1 MTVLAMAKT
10 RLIDRLPA
18 VRGSLSADAAL
29 SSLTWFRTGGPAE
42 VLFRPADVDDLR
54 ALRAAVPAGVP
65 VTVLG
70 LGSNVLVRD
79 GGIPGVVIVLGKAF
93 AEIAFDGAELTA
105 GAGALDANVSRA
117 CRDRGIS
124 GLEFL
129 SGIPGTIGGALRM
142 NAGAYGRETADV
154 AVSAVAVDP
163 AGGLH
168 TLSRADMGFSY
179 RHSSVDPDWIFVEG
193 RFRGT
198 PGNADEIAR
207 RMAEIAESRKATQ
220 PVQARTGGSTFK
232 NPAQDP
238 AGRKAWELIDAAG
251 CRGLAVGRASVS
263 EQHCNFLLNNG
274 GATAADIEAL
284 GEEIRTRVKGQ
295 SGVTLEWEIARIG
308 LTARD
313 ARKGWPE

>member
-1 MTVLAMAKT
+1 MLAMAKT
-10 RLIDRLPA
+10 RLIDRLPS
-18 VRGSLSADAAL
+18 VRGSLAADAPL

-54 ALRAAVPAGVP
+54 TLRAAVPAGVP

-93 AEIAFDGAELTA
+93 AEIEFDGAELTA
-105 GAGALDANVSRA
+105 GAGALDVNVSRA
-117 CRDRGIS
+117 CRDKGIA

-129 SGIPGTIGGALRM
+129 SGIPGTVGGALRM
-142 NAGAYGRETADV
+142 NAGAYGRETSDI
-154 AVSAVAVDP
+154 AVSAVAIDP
-163 AGGLH
+163 EGGLH
-168 TLSRADMGFSY
+168 ELTAAEMGFTY
-179 RHSSVDPDWIFVEG
+179 RHSSVDPAWIFVEG

-198 PGNADEIAR
+198 PGDTDEIAK
-207 RMAEIAESRKATQ
+207 RMAEITESRRATQ

-238 AGRKAWELIDAAG
+238 EGRKAWQLIDAAG
-251 CRGLAVGRASVS
+251 CRGLAIGRASVS
-263 EQHCNFLLNNG
+263 TQHCNFLLNDG

-284 GEEIRTRVKGQ
+284 GEEIRARVKDRF
-295 SGVTLEWEIARIG
+295 GVSLEWEIARIG
-308 LTARD
+308 LTQAE